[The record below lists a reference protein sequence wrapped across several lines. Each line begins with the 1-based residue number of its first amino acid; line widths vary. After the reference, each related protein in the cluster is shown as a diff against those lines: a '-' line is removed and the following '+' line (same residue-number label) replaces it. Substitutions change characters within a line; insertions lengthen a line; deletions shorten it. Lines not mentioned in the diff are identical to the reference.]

1 MRSVRP
7 KPSDWLRRGRQHR
20 ASCYPRCWQCKVSY
34 SFASGGDK
42 AQIEAKMNEAYTA
55 VFNALGSQFKYAEIA
70 A

>member
-1 MRSVRP
+1 MA
-7 KPSDWLRRGRQHR
+7 
-20 ASCYPRCWQCKVSY
+20 ASIAPHAIRDAAQCKVSY